1 MDIDSHVTHRKNSE
15 NDLVWRHNRKLSLEI
30 NRIQS
35 IQNVL
40 VKNMDKKMNTVQR
53 EIKSFGYSEEKK
65 KNIAAEKFP
74 IYLPFWKEWKF
85 SGLKRQTDVSPNK
98 EINISKINK
107 TNSSLKDKIRSFIQN
122 MSRGE
127 DKPFIKSELV
137 AQDISQG
144 ETNEQLLSVNPGA
157 VGMDSNTA
165 SEVTVQEKL
174 AALGATDDDKQA
186 ENINKK
192 TDDTFE
198 NKPNESIRRTS
209 SITLSSW
216 GQSTVALQSQV
227 NSNTLISVLP
237 SIYPLDKE
245 LVGSTTQ
252 ESDRFCPEITKKTF
266 YTSEFNLHDITKNQH
281 IIQSDNNTA
290 SSVNDMMAS
299 KKNTQRRSS
308 IAVSPRE
315 LNVLL
320 KKELKIKENGH
331 LSQASNQT
339 TMRTRR
345 HSVLPNLDKFY
356 EARQSDDNVFRVSQS
371 LRFETD
377 VSDIHKGNKKSEY
390 KTRKSLTKAPVLDRE
405 IYNAD
410 GSLRAIYC
418 LPSLEESWKQARR
431 ARYIRSKSSNDKRL
445 SIEEIFSASDNDDI
459 EESDTN
465 TES

>member
-1 MDIDSHVTHRKNSE
+1 MDIDSHITHKKNSE

-30 NRIQS
+30 DRIKS
-35 IQNVL
+35 IENVL
-40 VKNMDKKMNTVQR
+40 VKNIDKKMNIVQR

-85 SGLKRQTDVSPNK
+85 SGLKRQTDVSRNK

-137 AQDISQG
+137 AQDITEG
-144 ETNEQLLSVNPGA
+144 ETNERLLSVNPGA

-165 SEVTVQEKL
+165 SEVIVQEKL
-174 AALGATDDDKQA
+174 AALGATDDDKQV

-198 NKPNESIRRTS
+198 EKPNESIRRTS
-209 SITLSSW
+209 SLTLSSW
-216 GQSTVALQSQV
+216 GQSVALQSQV
-227 NSNTLISVLP
+227 NSNTPLLVLP
-237 SIYPLDKE
+237 SIYPLDAA
-245 LVGSTTQ
+245 LGGSTTQ
-252 ESDRFCPEITKKTF
+252 ESDRFCPEITQKPF
-266 YTSEFNLHDITKNQH
+266 YTSDFNLQDITKNQY
-281 IIQSDNNTA
+281 ITQSRNNTV

-299 KKNTQRRSS
+299 KRNTQRRSS

-315 LNVLL
+315 LNTLL
-320 KKELKIKENGH
+320 KKELNIKENNGH
-331 LSQASNQT
+331 LSQVSGQT
-339 TMRTRR
+339 RTTRR

-356 EARQSDDNVFRVSQS
+356 EAHQSDDNVFRVSQS
-371 LRFETD
+371 LRSETE
-377 VSDIHKGNKKSEY
+377 VSDIHKGNKKQEY
-390 KTRKSLTKAPVLDRE
+390 KRRKSMTKAPVLDRE

-418 LPSLEESWKQARR
+418 LPSLEESWTQARR
-431 ARYIRSKSSNDKRL
+431 AHYIRSRYSIDKGL
-445 SIEEIFSASDNDDI
+445 SIEEIFSAGDNDNI

-465 TES
+465 TAS